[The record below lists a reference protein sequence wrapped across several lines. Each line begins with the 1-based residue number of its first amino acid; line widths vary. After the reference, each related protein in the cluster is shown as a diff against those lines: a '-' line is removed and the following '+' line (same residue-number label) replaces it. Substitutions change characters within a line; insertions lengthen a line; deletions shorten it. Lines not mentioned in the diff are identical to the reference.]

1 VLTLGFLDFGRAA
14 HIGSGFIYL
23 EKGAESAY
31 GVDDPVLAERL
42 ELLHSLEGRY
52 CG

>member
-1 VLTLGFLDFGRAA
+1 VLALGFLDFGCAA
-14 HIGSGFIYL
+14 HIGSRFIYL
-23 EKGAESAY
+23 EKCAKSAY
-31 GVDDPVLAERL
+31 GVDDPVLTERL